1 MACNFLRQTKE
12 ETNMGILSE
21 TIVFVAGGAAGYAL
35 CYNIHTAKIDE
46 KSTSSQDLTT
56 IEQKYSTINS
66 PERVIGPKDIS
77 IDYLVSQPNN
87 FRGFIFTDNNT
98 AQKSVLAKVQ
108 VYGSLQQTLM
118 YVALDKELTPTQIVP
133 IIQQGKIY
141 SSPSCPPGQTDWK
154 KKIKD
159 LLE

>member
-1 MACNFLRQTKE
+1 
-12 ETNMGILSE
+12 MGILSE
-21 TIVFVAGGAAGYAL
+21 SFLFVAGSAAGYAL
-35 CYNIHTAKIDE
+35 CYNCHTTPLGI
-46 KSTSSQDLTT
+46 KSSSSQDLTI

-87 FRGFIFTDNNT
+87 FRGFVFTDNNT
-98 AQKSVLAKVQ
+98 AQKGVLAKVQ
-108 VYGSLQQTLM
+108 VYGSLQQTFM
-118 YVALDKELTPTQIVP
+118 YVALDKELTQTEKVP

-141 SSPSCPPGQTDWK
+141 TSLSCPPGQSNWK
-154 KKIKD
+154 QKIKD